1 MKLKRLFCM
10 TLLAC
15 GLSAANMWAQEPT
28 TDEEG
33 FYLLASAADV
43 EAFAAK
49 VNAGESTLKARLVAD
64 IDYEGMENAHTPIG
78 NTLTLRFD
86 GEFDGQGHR
95 IRNLHMNTAG
105 YVGFFGVVGGP
116 NGAIIRNVIIDSS
129 CSFSS
134 TSSHVGALVGIT
146 QYAGDRLRKRG

>member
-1 MKLKRLFCM
+1 M

-15 GLSAANMWAQEPT
+15 GLSAANMWAQEPA

-64 IDYEGMENAHTPIG
+64 IDCVS
-78 NTLTLRFD
+78 
-86 GEFDGQGHR
+86 
-95 IRNLHMNTAG
+95 TA
-105 YVGFFGVVGGP
+105 
-116 NGAIIRNVIIDSS
+116 
-129 CSFSS
+129 SS
-134 TSSHVGALVGIT
+134 T
-146 QYAGDRLRKRG
+146 DRDTASATCT